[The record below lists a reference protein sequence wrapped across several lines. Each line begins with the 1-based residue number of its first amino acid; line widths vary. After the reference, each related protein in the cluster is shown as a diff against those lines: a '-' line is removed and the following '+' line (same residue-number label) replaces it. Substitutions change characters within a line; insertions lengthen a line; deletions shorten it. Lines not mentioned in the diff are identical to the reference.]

1 MIETRKRFR
10 NFWYGKPVGERR
22 LGDLHKPVTWEL
34 RHREW
39 RGVKDTLAAYIN
51 WLRTLE
57 TMASGI
63 GKAPVSCVKGLLR
76 YRWMQTYLSGVDW
89 IDRGMEGMR
98 GPAMQASFEHYLA
111 MFEDSI
117 RQFRQQFEADAQ
129 IRNGRKN
136 EKWHRTIG
144 HDETMAAHLF
154 YGFPG
159 VEDILIQLT
168 TCFLQPHVNKDV
180 ITYYIDV
187 AESYGLPPDVCS
199 LPSGEVGIALNGDYP
214 DFGPCVLF
222 SNMACDGSI
231 ATSIIQEYTFNK
243 PMYAMPMP
251 MRYDEADIKE
261 FTVDEIRGCIRFLEE
276 QLGRKFDWDAFFEGV
291 KKYNAMTAFEME
303 KWEVAA
309 KTDYYPINGV
319 AQALYRLFYF
329 QVGYRPVWLRTD
341 ARVKKI
347 MDRCVREKI
356 ITFPAARHRAVIW
369 SCAPL
374 FYSFVPTWMYNC
386 WGINVVMN
394 MDSMMGHNIIG
405 TESREQALIDLA
417 DMFAH
422 SPMRTHAVG
431 GYEHVF
437 QLWDVIEQFNADMVI
452 MYDQVTCK
460 GMDGIHG
467 MFEDEFRR
475 RSIHAVWVPH
485 DLLDCRTV
493 TRPEVRKAV
502 NDYMFTVMH
511 EEPLDP
517 SLVDIDDSQGW

>member
-1 MIETRKRFR
+1 MIGTKKILRD
-10 NFWYGKPVGERR
+10 FWYGKPEGERR

-34 RHREW
+34 KHREW
-39 RGVKDTLAAYIN
+39 RGVQDTLAAYWN

-57 TMASGI
+57 TLAAGI
-63 GKAPVSCVKGLLR
+63 GQAPVSCVKGLLR
-76 YRWMQTYLSGVDW
+76 YRWMQTYLSASTGSTAGW
-89 IDRGMEGMR
+89 RGCAARHAGQLRTLSCHVR
-98 GPAMQASFEHYLA
+98 GFDPSVPPSSSRRTPGSGTAGEMKSGTGPSDTTRPWPPSVLRL
-111 MFEDSI
+111 S
-117 RQFRQQFEADAQ
+117 
-129 IRNGRKN
+129 GR
-136 EKWHRTIG
+136 G
-144 HDETMAAHLF
+144 
-154 YGFPG
+154 
-159 VEDILIQLT
+159 DILIQLT
-168 TCFLQPHVNKDV
+168 TCFLQPHVNKDI

-251 MRYDEADIKE
+251 MRYDEEDLKE

-276 QLGRKFDWDAFFEGV
+276 QLGRRFDWAAFFEGI

-329 QVGYRPVWLRTD
+329 QVGYRPIWLRAD

-356 ITFPAARHRAVIW
+356 VTFPAARHRAVIW

-374 FYSFVPTWMYNC
+374 FYSFVPAWMYNC

-394 MDSMMGHNIIG
+394 MDSMMGHNIIS
-405 TESREQALIDLA
+405 TESEDQALIDLA

-431 GYEHVF
+431 GYQHVF
-437 QLWDVIEQFNADMVI
+437 QLWDVIEQFGADMVI

-475 RSIHAVWVPH
+475 RNVHAVWVPH

-493 TRPEVRKAV
+493 TRPEIRKAV

-517 SLVDIDDSQGW
+517 SLVDFDDSQGW